1 MNLNQLLNGVLSSVG
16 KTASQSG
23 SDLGGLLGSVLN
35 GAKNTAGEIKA
46 GNADTITKVGGS
58 AALIGVLSMVLGKN
72 GGSNLAKLGSLATL
86 GGLAYKAYQEYQKSQ
101 GASSSSGELVAF
113 EQEPSEQDTTVILHA
128 MIAAALADGELD
140 EQEQAILLKEA
151 GSNAELQRIM
161 ANPSSVEDIART
173 VGNNQALAAQVYLSA
188 RFVCQELSRKEIVF
202 LANLAEALN
211 LNEQLVEQLEKQAGF

>member
-101 GASSSSGELVAF
+101 GASSSAGELVAF
-113 EQEPSEQDTTVILHA
+113 EQEPSEQDTAVILHA

-188 RFVCQELSRKEIVF
+188 RLVCQELSRKEIVF

>member
-23 SDLGGLLGSVLN
+23 NDLGGLLGSVLA

-46 GNADTITKVGGS
+46 GNADAITKVGGS

-72 GGSNLAKLGSLATL
+72 GGANLAKLGSLATL
-86 GGLAYKAYQEYQKSQ
+86 GSLAYKAYQEYQKSQ
-101 GASSSSGELVAF
+101 GASSAGELTAF
-113 EQEPSEQDTTVILHA
+113 EQEPSEQQTGVILHA

-151 GSNAELQRIM
+151 GSNVELQRIM
-161 ANPSSVEDIART
+161 ANPSSVEDIAYA

-188 RFVCQELSRKEIVF
+188 RLVCQELSRKEIVF
-202 LANLAEALN
+202 LANLAEALH
-211 LNEQLVEQLEKQAGF
+211 LNEQLVEQLEKQVGF